1 MNLKELKHA
10 VITGLYSLGF
20 RGEIIPHLMALA
32 EEETHWRWPGRT
44 DLTEK
49 QLEESHKSS
58 REVLGKEKSYGLWQI
73 NVTLNDPD
81 GLDLSYR
88 YGAPTA
94 NQGGLD
100 YGSPDAAKKALLTD
114 VDENLRALALV
125 VSERMRRG
133 QDIYKEWVISEKK
146 LDNKKSDWRK
156 KWSDLADKYLPAD
169 WDVENDLQLF
179 RRKQF
184 VKPDNIGYNP
194 AGIAEIQAVVGVT
207 VDGFDGPKTQEAIEK
222 TEDMTG
228 EDITE
233 TLNDYKRM
241 YPDFVTDPWQ
251 TGQFNLGPETVE
263 DIQPVIYDDQGN
275 IVSGGPEVMVGETA
289 SFEELPT
296 GAPPVI
302 EEEEIVIQDPNRSGQ
317 FANPEQ
323 DLEESIESKT
333 SKLDILMWEYLRG
346 NPSVLVEHPI
356 TGEMVDL
363 VELIEEN
370 PLGLEDGTPEMEQW
384 IKSIYYQTDHY
395 QDSEVGR
402 ADREYKWNSGGDTED
417 EWSTRRLDLISIQVE
432 QLEQILG
439 QANINLDDSQIWELA
454 KQSYLQGLNLAEIK
468 DFLVTATTDAG
479 SPLFNFGEGAP
490 AGGTVS
496 AFRTSIKDI
505 YRRYLMEPDEEVLAR
520 RSQQLFSGETT
531 IDLVED
537 EMIEQAALLF
547 PAWATRIEAGK
558 SPLEIVGAY
567 NGIFNSVLGY
577 SPQWDGRNRDM
588 AVTLGGLMVE
598 GEEPGT
604 AMSGGDFARWLRT
617 TEEYDQSPRGI
628 NDAYQLVTGLGR
640 AMGAVA

>member
-1 MNLKELKHA
+1 MNVSREDLAEALESRGWDANDIYTFVAIAKLESDFSLDTLIWNSRDHSVGMYQLNLRKQDGGAKRAFDFGIVDTERVPTKSEVRAFLEGLDEEELLEFNLDVAEYAYKEAGDNFRLWSVHPDNKFFEEDSSEEYTAEVKKEKWLKGRAVARDALEAVGIESSFANRDKKFIENNTPENLQFKGGSEIEFRLEEMMSEANTREEAA
-10 VITGLYSLGF
+10 VIRKMILNERN
-20 RGEIIPHLMALA
+20 RGPWTSGKFAGDPLDITRP
-32 EEETHWRWPGRT
+32 
-44 DLTEK
+44 D
-49 QLEESHKSS
+49 
-58 REVLGKEKSYGLWQI
+58 REVYLDSTGSGKGTPIELTSASSP
-73 NVTLNDPD
+73 NDP
-81 GLDLSYR
+81 R
-88 YGAPTA
+88 P
-94 NQGGLD
+94 Q
-100 YGSPDAAKKALLTD
+100 
-114 VDENLRALALV
+114 
-125 VSERMRRG
+125 
-133 QDIYKEWVISEKK
+133 
-146 LDNKKSDWRK
+146 
-156 KWSDLADKYLPAD
+156 
-169 WDVENDLQLF
+169 
-179 RRKQF
+179 
-184 VKPDNIGYNP
+184 
-194 AGIAEIQAVVGVT
+194 
-207 VDGFDGPKTQEAIEK
+207 
-222 TEDMTG
+222 
-228 EDITE
+228 
-233 TLNDYKRM
+233 
-241 YPDFVTDPWQ
+241 
-251 TGQFNLGPETVE
+251 
-263 DIQPVIYDDQGN
+263 
-275 IVSGGPEVMVGETA
+275 
-289 SFEELPT
+289 
-296 GAPPVI
+296 
-302 EEEEIVIQDPNRSGQ
+302 EEIEVQDPNISGQ
-317 FANPEQ
+317 AGDPAQ
-323 DLEESIESKT
+323 DLEQEIESKT

-402 ADREYKWNSGGDTED
+402 SDREYKWNSGGDTED
-417 EWSTRRLDLISIQVE
+417 EWSTRRLDLISHQVE

-439 QANINLDDSQIWELA
+439 QANINLDDNQIWELA

-505 YRRYLMEPDEEVLAR
+505 YRRYLMDPDEEVLAR

-617 TEEYDQSPRGI
+617 TDEYDESPRGI